1 MMRSLIMNKFS
12 RLNARE
18 KIFIGAG
25 VAFVFVAILYWGGI
39 APYRNQMAGLDRKI
53 SLRQKQVGEM
63 AALSAEIFDLRERL
77 AVAERKVS
85 QTVNFSLFSFVE
97 QKVQEAAGRE
107 NLVFM
112 RPKPATSQGDYEE
125 TALEVKLEKISLQ
138 QVVRLIYEIEASE
151 VPLNI
156 TTLQIRSRK
165 PNADLLDVTLDI
177 STLRKKA

>member
-1 MMRSLIMNKFS
+1 MNKFN
-12 RLNARE
+12 RLNMRE
-18 KIFIGAG
+18 KILVCLGI
-25 VAFVFVAILYWGGI
+25 AFVFLAILYWGGI
-39 APYRNQMAGLDRKI
+39 APYKNQMANLDRKI
-53 SLRQKQVGEM
+53 AQRQKQVGEM
-63 AALSAEIFDLRERL
+63 AVLKAEILDLQERV
-77 AVAERKVS
+77 AAAERKVS
-85 QTVNFSLFSFVE
+85 QAVNFSLFSFVE

-112 RPKPATSQGDYEE
+112 RPKPATRQGDYEE

-138 QVVRLIYEIEASE
+138 QVVRLIYEIEAAE

-165 PNADLLDVTLDI
+165 PNMELLDVTLDI